1 MSNGELCHAHARVR
15 IEGARAAGLKVYDD
29 RLLGGSVFSD
39 SRGVRGFLLPLFDRR
54 TIEAP
59 FRTYAEARESP
70 FTK

>member
-1 MSNGELCHAHARVR
+1 
-15 IEGARAAGLKVYDD
+15 
-29 RLLGGSVFSD
+29 VFSD